1 MDADM
6 IIVMDN
12 GRISDYGTHEEL
24 LEKSE
29 IYREVFEEQ
38 TNGGDFDEQ

>member
-1 MDADM
+1 M

-12 GRISDYGTHEEL
+12 GTVSDIGTHGEL

-29 IYREVFEEQ
+29 IYREVYTQQVSGGEE
-38 TNGGDFDEQ
+38 NE